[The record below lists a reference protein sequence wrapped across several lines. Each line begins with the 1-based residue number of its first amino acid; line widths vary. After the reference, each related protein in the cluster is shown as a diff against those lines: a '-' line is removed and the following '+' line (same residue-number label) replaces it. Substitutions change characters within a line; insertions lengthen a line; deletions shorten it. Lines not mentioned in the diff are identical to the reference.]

1 MPSKSDT
8 VPEGAPAGA
17 DPGITTQALDEH
29 TRHGLLMDAFN
40 LPYTPDKQEN
50 ANQKT
55 SDDDSVD
62 SALNVDQVR
71 L

>member
-1 MPSKSDT
+1 MTSKSET
-8 VPEGAPAGA
+8 VPEGVPLDAG
-17 DPGITTQALDEH
+17 PGITAQALDEYAV
-29 TRHGLLMDAFN
+29 HGVSRDAFN

-50 ANQKT
+50 GNQKT
-55 SDDDSVD
+55 NDDDGAD